1 MVCHHSFTVNFENSI
16 APTLLW
22 YQKHKA
28 PTRITKYMW
37 ISLCNAVYKLISKVL
52 VNKVVVG
59 WEKSP
64 LDNVKINLDVA
75 QMGNK
80 AFFVVVARDC
90 NGVIILVATKEILIG
105 DYVVVEA

>member
-1 MVCHHSFTVNFENSI
+1 
-16 APTLLW
+16 
-22 YQKHKA
+22 
-28 PTRITKYMW
+28 
-37 ISLCNAVYKLISKVL
+37 L

-64 LDNVKINLDVA
+64 LDNVKINIDVA
-75 QMGNK
+75 QMGNE

-105 DYVVVEA
+105 DYVVVEASAVLWVFATCKVLPFSALYH